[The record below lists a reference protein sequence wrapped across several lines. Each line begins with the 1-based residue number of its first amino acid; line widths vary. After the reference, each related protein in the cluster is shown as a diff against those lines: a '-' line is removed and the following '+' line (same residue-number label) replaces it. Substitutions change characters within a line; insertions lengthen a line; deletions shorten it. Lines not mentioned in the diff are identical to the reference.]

1 LTAIDVKKAFLK
13 GITYA
18 ELAATTK
25 EPAREVN
32 FELTHEVVAVL
43 RTIPGFENFS
53 ANDEVLHCTKPGTGC
68 KDAPRCFSIK
78 LSQATNDVFG
88 ARSSTTDDQLILR
101 HRNGKLDFIAT
112 KHVDDIKVACTP
124 EVRAEFIQALEK
136 VFGKGELDITENEFT
151 NCGIHHKP
159 TDFGYTMD
167 QSEYLNALKPIVHP
181 EIQKHSPEAYL
192 PDHVAKLF
200 LSLLMALAY
209 TLQTRPD
216 IAVYV
221 NALQRYAQKP
231 QVIHVKRLNA
241 VVRWAQRNPLSLQF
255 HHMEP
260 SHTIEVHSD
269 AGFRRE
275 EDDDQHATGRSTR
288 GANYMRLGKDRN
300 GKEICHLI
308 DWDCGSIKTVTRST
322 FVSELQAAISAT
334 DSSLMLALTFH
345 EIAKGPVTPKEGM
358 LLRESGKSIV
368 SVRVCIDAMSVFS
381 ALSSDRIKPPA
392 EKSML
397 CHLLWIK
404 ELLTCGALSEF
415 RWVDTRDMTA
425 DGHTKGSIPREAILA
440 VASGMLTR
448 LHAHKSLK
456 SVA

>member
-1 LTAIDVKKAFLK
+1 
-13 GITYA
+13 
-18 ELAATTK
+18 
-25 EPAREVN
+25 
-32 FELTHEVVAVL
+32 
-43 RTIPGFENFS
+43 
-53 ANDEVLHCTKPGTGC
+53 
-68 KDAPRCFSIK
+68 
-78 LSQATNDVFG
+78 
-88 ARSSTTDDQLILR
+88 
-101 HRNGKLDFIAT
+101 
-112 KHVDDIKVACTP
+112 
-124 EVRAEFIQALEK
+124 
-136 VFGKGELDITENEFT
+136 
-151 NCGIHHKP
+151 
-159 TDFGYTMD
+159 
-167 QSEYLNALKPIVHP
+167 
-181 EIQKHSPEAYL
+181 
-192 PDHVAKLF
+192 
-200 LSLLMALAY
+200 
-209 TLQTRPD
+209 
-216 IAVYV
+216 
-221 NALQRYAQKP
+221 
-231 QVIHVKRLNA
+231 
-241 VVRWAQRNPLSLQF
+241 
-255 HHMEP
+255 MEP

-288 GANYMRLGKDRN
+288 GANYMRLGKGRN